1 MRLYLLCCAL
11 LLSACTPADK
21 ITVAPVPHNV
31 PADLLMPCAGY
42 TGLVPG
48 DQGQLSDA
56 LVAEVRGRHC
66 ANGKLEAIDE
76 ILNAPGP
83 R

>member
-11 LLSACTPADK
+11 LLSSCGADRIVVTP
-21 ITVAPVPHNV
+21 PPRQV
-31 PADLLMPCAGY
+31 PADLLTACAGY
-42 TGLVPG
+42 TGPVPS
-48 DQGQLSDA
+48 DEGQMSNA

-66 ANGKLEAIDE
+66 SNGKLSAIDE

>member
-11 LLSACTPADK
+11 LLTGCTAPDV
-21 ITVAPVPHNV
+21 TVAPLPHNV
-31 PADLLMPCAGY
+31 PADLLTKCPGY
-42 TGLVPG
+42 TGPVPQ
-48 DQGQLSDA
+48 DEGQMSDA

-66 ANGKLEAIDE
+66 ANGKLASIDE
-76 ILNAPGP
+76 ILNGVGP

>member
-1 MRLYLLCCAL
+1 MRLCLLCCAL
-11 LLSACTPADK
+11 LLSGCGPDPFVITP
-21 ITVAPVPHNV
+21 PPRQV

-42 TGLVPG
+42 TGPLPNTE
-48 DQGQLSDA
+48 GQYSDA

-66 ANGKLEAIDE
+66 ANGKLGAVDE

-83 R
+83 L